1 MRNLRLVARLDI
13 KGVSLVK
20 GVQLEGL
27 RKLGDPSVFARRY
40 YQAGVDEILYIDIVA
55 SLYQRN
61 SIFELVEAATRD
73 IFVPITV
80 GGGLRRIEDVGQALK
95 RGADKVAINT
105 AAVQDPGLVTEVAR
119 RYGSQCMVLSIQ
131 AKRTAAGRWEAYCNN
146 GREHTGLDVVDWAK
160 RGSQLGAGEILLTS
174 VDREGGGK
182 GMDREL
188 VEAVCA
194 AVSIPVIA
202 VGGVR
207 NAEDIEQ
214 AYSAGASAVA
224 MAHALHYDKVNLP
237 DLRQELTDR
246 GVPVRSVPPEK
257 MAGS

>member
-1 MRNLRLVARLDI
+1 MGNLRLVARLDI
-13 KGVSLVK
+13 KGASLVK

-27 RKLGDPSVFARRY
+27 RKLGDPSAFARKY

-61 SIFELVEAATRD
+61 SIFGLIEAATKD

-105 AAVQDPGLVTEVAR
+105 AAVQDPGLVTAVAR

-131 AKRTAAGRWEAYCNN
+131 AKQNAAGRWEAYCNN

-160 RGSQLGAGEILLTS
+160 RGSELGAGEILLTS
-174 VDREGGGK
+174 VDREGSGK
-182 GMDREL
+182 GMDQEL

-202 VGGVR
+202 VGGVGSVEHI
-207 NAEDIEQ
+207 AQ

-224 MAHALHYDKVNLP
+224 MADALHYGKVSLS
-237 DLRQELTDR
+237 DLRQELISR
-246 GVPVRSVPPEK
+246 GLPVRPVPLED
-257 MAGS
+257 MANA